1 MKNEANDQTAI
12 ITGASNGIGLA
23 LTRRLVKEGWHVI
36 ALIRSDFPKEDG
48 LLQEAVTARRL
59 RVYKADLSDFASL
72 RAALNRMK
80 AAEQKADLL
89 FNNAGGSI
97 DELRFSNQGREL
109 HYELQTVAPY
119 VVLME
124 LKQLLLN
131 GSLKTV
137 INTSTNA
144 FKFIKH
150 FDSDRLEHPTEFT
163 KLFGPYA
170 ASKLALSLWTREL
183 APKLANEGIKLL
195 SVDPGG
201 NNTIRK
207 GKGSGIPFYLK
218 PVIKLFFPHPSK
230 GAELLY
236 NGALAAEYAAS
247 GDFLIKGRVSQLRF
261 TEQGHRVL
269 ARVKAIYMK
278 EFIPNNA
285 QHS

>member
-1 MKNEANDQTAI
+1 MKNESNSRTAI

-23 LTRRLVKEGWHVI
+23 LTCTLVKEGWHVI
-36 ALIRSDFPKEDG
+36 ALIRSDFPKDDV
-48 LLQEAVTARRL
+48 LHEAIISKRL
-59 RVYKADLSDFASL
+59 RVYRADLSDFASL
-72 RAALNRMK
+72 RAALHLVK

-97 DELRFSNQGREL
+97 NELRFSKQGREL

-119 VVLME
+119 VILME

-150 FDSDRLEHPTEFT
+150 FDSERLEHPTEFT

-183 APKLANEGIKLL
+183 APELANEGIKLL

-207 GKGSGIPFYLK
+207 GKSSGIPFYLK
-218 PVIKLFFPHPSK
+218 PIIKLFFPHPSK

-247 GDFLIKGRVSQLRF
+247 GDFLINGKVTPLRF
-261 TEQGHRVL
+261 TEQSHKVL
-269 ARVKAIYMK
+269 ARVNTIYMK
-278 EFIPNNA
+278 EFK
-285 QHS
+285 